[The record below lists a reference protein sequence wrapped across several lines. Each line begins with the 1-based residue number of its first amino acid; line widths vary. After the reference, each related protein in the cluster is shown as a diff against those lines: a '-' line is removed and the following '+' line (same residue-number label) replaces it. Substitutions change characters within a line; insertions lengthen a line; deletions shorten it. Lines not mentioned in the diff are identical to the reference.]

1 MGVHT
6 GGSRNGLRPTH
17 VLRCGTVSWAKRARR
32 ASAAVAVGV
41 CAAVAL
47 SAASAAA
54 QTGRRAATVRGLA
67 AHPLYFHGEDVVLV
81 VDVTSDAFL
90 TWLVDGGVRILA
102 LDVPPPAAGAVER
115 LEIIGTFYDLG
126 RLQDNDPRVR
136 DLPVARISDRLFGKP
151 WPGVGELPVVVATSS
166 RPPREPTATTLR
178 SVVLE
183 PERYADRGVT
193 LTGRF
198 RGRNLYGDMPKAP
211 EESRWD
217 FVLRSAD
224 AAVWVVGMEPKGDGF
239 ELGLLRRADTGRWL
253 EVTGQVRLEDDMVL
267 VEAGVLR
274 LAEPVAEA
282 EPVAAARP
290 ARLPPPVVIF
300 SAPLTDDVDVPPDT
314 TVRVQFSRDMDPASF
329 DGNVRVRYAGTSA
342 TDSGAEEPAFET
354 AYRGRNRVLEIRLDV
369 ELERFRSVQV
379 DLLEG
384 ITASD
389 GEPLAAWSLSFF
401 TGG

>member
-1 MGVHT
+1 MCVIAT
-6 GGSRNGLRPTH
+6 
-17 VLRCGTVSWAKRARR
+17 
-32 ASAAVAVGV
+32 
-41 CAAVAL
+41 L

-54 QTGRRAATVRGLA
+54 QTTRRAATVRALA
-67 AHPLYFHGEDVVLV
+67 SHPLYFHREEVILV
-81 VDVTSDAFL
+81 VDVTSDGFL

-115 LEIIGTFYDLG
+115 LEIVGTFYDLG
-126 RLQDNDPRVR
+126 RLQDTDPRVR
-136 DLPVARISDRLFGKP
+136 DLPIARISNRLLGKS
-151 WPGVGELPVVVATSS
+151 WPSVGELPVVVATSS
-166 RPPREPTATTLR
+166 RPPRAPAATTLR

-198 RGRNLYGDMPKAP
+198 RGRNLYGDMPEAP

-224 AAVWVVGMEPKGDGF
+224 AAVWVIGKEPKGDGF

-253 EVTGQVRLEDDMVL
+253 EVTGRVRMEDDMVL
-267 VEAGVLR
+267 VEAGSLR

-282 EPVAAARP
+282 EPIAAARP
-290 ARLPPPVVIF
+290 ALPPPAVIF
-300 SAPLTDDVDVPPDT
+300 SAPLADDIDVPPDS
-314 TVRVQFSRDMDPASF
+314 TVRVQFSRDMDPDSF
-329 DGNVRVRYAGTSA
+329 DGNVRVRYAGQSA
-342 TDSGAEEPAFET
+342 NDSGAEAPAFET

-389 GEPLAAWSLSFF
+389 GEPLPPWSLSFF
-401 TGG
+401 TGD

>member
-1 MGVHT
+1 M
-6 GGSRNGLRPTH
+6 
-17 VLRCGTVSWAKRARR
+17 SWAKRARR

-239 ELGLLRRADTGRWL
+239 ELGL
-253 EVTGQVRLEDDMVL
+253 
-267 VEAGVLR
+267 
-274 LAEPVAEA
+274 
-282 EPVAAARP
+282 
-290 ARLPPPVVIF
+290 
-300 SAPLTDDVDVPPDT
+300 SAPRGHWPPGW
-314 TVRVQFSRDMDPASF
+314 R
-329 DGNVRVRYAGTSA
+329 
-342 TDSGAEEPAFET
+342 
-354 AYRGRNRVLEIRLDV
+354 
-369 ELERFRSVQV
+369 
-379 DLLEG
+379 
-384 ITASD
+384 
-389 GEPLAAWSLSFF
+389 
-401 TGG
+401 